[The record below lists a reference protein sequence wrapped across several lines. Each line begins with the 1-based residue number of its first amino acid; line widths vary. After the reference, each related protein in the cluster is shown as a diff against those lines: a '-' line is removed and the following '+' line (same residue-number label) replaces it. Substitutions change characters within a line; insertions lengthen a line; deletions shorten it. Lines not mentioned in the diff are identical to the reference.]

1 MNTVEVDCN
10 QKTEGL
16 IMIYFSIIMMMFH
29 VTYWLTECMDNI
41 IAASILLITPVV
53 LFVIGLWF
61 YRFKKT
67 PRKIDV
73 TIGGIANKIYT
84 RNKLLFII
92 YEIVIYGTLL
102 LILKIVLQLTE
113 DKELTGAFI
122 ATRKNLLHLS
132 YASLIVAYKTIQDYL
147 GYYCY
152 YKTLPI
158 KQ

>member
-16 IMIYFSIIMMMFH
+16 IMILFSIIMMMFH
-29 VTYWLTECMDNI
+29 VTYWLTACMDNL
-41 IAASILLITPVV
+41 IATSILLITPIV
-53 LFVIGLWF
+53 LFGLGIWF

-73 TIGGIANKIYT
+73 IIGGFANKIYT

-92 YEIVIYGTLL
+92 YEIAIYGILL
-102 LILKIVLQLTE
+102 LVLKIIIQLTE
-113 DKELTGAFI
+113 NNDLAEAFTATG
-122 ATRKNLLHLS
+122 KNLLHYS
-132 YASLIVAYKTIQDYL
+132 YASLIVAYKTTQDYL

-152 YKTLPI
+152 YKTIPTR
-158 KQ
+158 Q